1 MNFEKVFFLGIKQK
15 RRQRETEW
23 WFWNRYQEHITIKFL
38 RIHRAFC
45 FEHDADK
52 EKVSTLCTRVTIRIH
67 IVKYIYLC
75 MTFVLYICFCFC
87 FSFFAKRLL
96 RIKYVSIG
104 YSTIGKGSMDS
115 YFGIRLRLMESIRKL
130 EIRIW
135 LQINNERKSK
145 SRRRGKW

>member
-1 MNFEKVFFLGIKQK
+1 MHDFSFM
-15 RRQRETEW
+15 
-23 WFWNRYQEHITIKFL
+23 
-38 RIHRAFC
+38 FC
-45 FEHDADK
+45 FW
-52 EKVSTLCTRVTIRIH
+52 
-67 IVKYIYLC
+67 
-75 MTFVLYICFCFC
+75 FCFV

-145 SRRRGKW
+145 SRRRGK